1 MKAREEKTNR
11 RLFSNKKALILI
23 SFEIYIVCW
32 GIGVVNQCDY
42 LIFYMRFCSINIDLH
57 THTHTHRN
65 KNLEHK
71 RLLMSICLSF
81 TNTFIMYMYV
91 YINDNS
97 VREMNVVFIWGK
109 WKILYFIVFRVL
121 WCFIRRSVSIS
132 ELKMNGNPG
141 VIDAFVLVRIFFL
154 LHFVRNYWYGNNKI
168 IVLYY

>member
-1 MKAREEKTNR
+1 
-11 RLFSNKKALILI
+11 
-23 SFEIYIVCW
+23 
-32 GIGVVNQCDY
+32 
-42 LIFYMRFCSINIDLH
+42 
-57 THTHTHRN
+57 
-65 KNLEHK
+65 
-71 RLLMSICLSF
+71 MSICLSF
-81 TNTFIMYMYV
+81 TNTFIIYMYV

-168 IVLYY
+168 IVLYYWSSQNFPWTLTIYFFTVLYTGSFCLVQLFLISKFVIQVSSSHHCLFLICFMLLIF